1 MIGNEMQKDE
11 LINELKK
18 INDTDDYSNNIRIN
32 ISQQRFEDLIEILE
46 SCKMVQLNLV
56 NEIRSKLKIVPKS
69 NINKRIAIDSA
80 NEIRIEKSKEKIV
93 EAIEYLRRN
102 NKKVTQSE
110 VSKVSGCSVNTV
122 RKYKEELF

>member
-1 MIGNEMQKDE
+1 MQKDE
-11 LINELKK
+11 LISELKK

-46 SCKMVQLNLV
+46 SCNIVQLNLL

-102 NKKVTQSE
+102 NKKVTQSA
-110 VSKVSGCSVNTV
+110 VSKISGCSVNTV